1 MNDISTQT
9 DPADLPTHSADSKR
23 RKVSKPEL
31 NMRDVDLQIA
41 LSIAGFAGMPTRD
54 RHGNVVPEIWTK
66 LEDTESAACKLLDFN
81 DMRVMLKEQLSNH
94 LIARKDLLLEVDSSN
109 LVAKWIFEFSEAWEK
124 EYRDR
129 SNQGLDIAQMIITA
143 MEETLFE
150 VKEILDESPVP
161 PDKVKAFLA
170 KQIEDNPN
178 LNLLNEQEASIRF
191 YFRNKFTGPMLIHIA
206 GKKLQKQVVCNRS
219 GAYSAK
225 VQRNDVTQE
234 VHNAVDTLYFAVMD
248 SDPILDQCQELLLSM
263 VKDKSQLIWIHD
275 HRRGKTLVSD
285 TTS

>member
-1 MNDISTQT
+1 MASISTQT
-9 DPADLPTHSADSKR
+9 DPADLPTHNADVGSKR

-170 KQIEDNPN
+170 KQIEDECEIYPPN
-178 LNLLNEQEASIRF
+178 VRSQRRSASCQS
-191 YFRNKFTGPMLIHIA
+191 LH
-206 GKKLQKQVVCNRS
+206 
-219 GAYSAK
+219 
-225 VQRNDVTQE
+225 
-234 VHNAVDTLYFAVMD
+234 FAPYV
-248 SDPILDQCQELLLSM
+248 PLH
-263 VKDKSQLIWIHD
+263 W
-275 HRRGKTLVSD
+275 
-285 TTS
+285 